1 MKWSRIISIM
11 RLLVTKFQ
19 AVITFRVTATVIA
32 ATVILVTIAL
42 PLVTNNLKPTNSMGY
57 NGVSLI
63 MKEMNELSF
72 NDRNYLTETT
82 SYVSYDC
89 NDCPS
94 ECDCT
99 DSDCVMTS

>member
-1 MKWSRIISIM
+1 MKMITLNNNYLCMIIIEKFVSI
-11 RLLVTKFQ
+11 RNNVYFC
-19 AVITFRVTATVIA
+19 
-32 ATVILVTIAL
+32 ILFSNML
-42 PLVTNNLKPTNSMGY
+42 PLVTNNLKPTNLMGY